1 VSAILSRGKGVSIRQ
16 LAALFSALLVVAAA
30 PAVAAAHEGGKAEP
44 RISAQAQGSGVNRTL
59 VVRLTDL
66 DSGKPIRGATVDV
79 KTTMTRPHFMTLLPR
94 TIPESSRPGVY
105 RLPYTFVMP
114 GDWKAEFEVSGKKVV
129 GAKASLDVP
138 VAVAAGTGSRAAP
151 NQPAPAVLPT
161 RLETKVTER
170 DWLTMLM
177 LWVHGLAAMGWIIGV
192 VVLTIALATPSI
204 LTSGIRARVSAA
216 YRAWGAWAH
225 WALVPVIVATGIY
238 NMVYVTPFKLRWPW
252 DSELDLIAYGNWYE
266 AILLIKL
273 ALFVVLLATGTAM
286 LLRVVRPGPAASPAL
301 AHGSAEPAGGLV
313 RTLVTALGPP
323 GVAYVLTVPAILAAA
338 MALRYVHILSHVA
351 EVVNT

>member
-1 VSAILSRGKGVSIRQ
+1 VFSTKDVGIRQ
-16 LAALFSALLVVAAA
+16 LAVLLSMLVVGAAA

-44 RISAQAQGSGVNRTL
+44 RITAQAKGSGFNRTL
-59 VVRLTDL
+59 IVRLTDL
-66 DSGKPIRGATVDV
+66 DSGKAISGATVEV
-79 KTTMTRPHFMTLLPR
+79 KTEMRRPHFMTLLPR

-114 GDWKAEFEVSGKKVV
+114 GDWKAEFQVSGKKVL
-129 GAKASLDVP
+129 GAKATLDVP
-138 VAVAAGTGSRAAP
+138 VAFSTALNKASPT
-151 NQPAPAVLPT
+151 QPAPAVLPT
-161 RLETKVTER
+161 RLDAKVTGR

-192 VVLTIALATPSI
+192 VVMTIALATPSI
-204 LTSGIRARVSAA
+204 LMSGVRARISAA
-216 YRAWGAWAH
+216 YRSWGAWAH

-252 DSELDLIAYGNWYE
+252 DNQLDLIPYGNWYE
-266 AILLIKL
+266 AILLLKL

-286 LLRVVRPGPAASPAL
+286 LLRAVRPAPAATAAL

-313 RTLVTALGPP
+313 QTLVTALGPP